1 MRGLLRQLI
10 SYRVTQLAAK
20 IIVLEHELNVLRGL
34 RISAHREVAE
44 EAVKREG
51 VVEGDL
57 RRLRETQAKQAP
69 LFNAVDEDEL
79 PPAVGFS
86 GQPKPDATK

>member
-1 MRGLLRQLI
+1 MTTAEADLIVLDHLLNQAAGIRMRAKTPLIGVRAGLLEEEL
-10 SYRVTQLAAK
+10 TQ
-20 IIVLEHELNVLRGL
+20 
-34 RISAHREVAE
+34 
-44 EAVKREG
+44 
-51 VVEGDL
+51 
-57 RRLRETQAKQAP
+57 RLRKLKETQAKQAP